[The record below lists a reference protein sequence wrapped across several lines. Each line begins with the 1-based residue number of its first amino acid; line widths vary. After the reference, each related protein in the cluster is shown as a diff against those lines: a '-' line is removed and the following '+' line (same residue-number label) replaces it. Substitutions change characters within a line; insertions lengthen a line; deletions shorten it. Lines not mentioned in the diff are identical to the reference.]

1 MTTQDIRKIAFVCL
15 HGSAKS
21 LIAAEYC
28 RRLAA
33 ERGLSIETTTSGP
46 EPDAEIPANVVA
58 GLAGDGIDVRGHKPL
73 RVSKEGLADAGHIV
87 SFGCALDGVAPPG
100 IAVERWDDCPAVSDD
115 YATARRFI
123 AARIEKLLDRLA
135 SGRDGGGRR

>member
-1 MTTQDIRKIAFVCL
+1 MTTRHIRKIAFVCL

-21 LIAAEYC
+21 LIAAELC

-33 ERGLSIETTTSGP
+33 KRGLAIETTTSGP
-46 EPDAEIPANVVA
+46 EPDGEIPANVVE
-58 GLAGDGIDVRGHKPL
+58 GLSGDGIDVRGRKPL
-73 RVSKEGLADAGHIV
+73 RVSKAGLADAGHIV
-87 SFGCALDGVAPPG
+87 SFGCALDGMAPPG

-123 AARIEKLLDRLA
+123 AARIEELLDRLA
-135 SGRDGGGRR
+135 QDGGGGRR